1 VNSSAWQLIKLT
13 ASVRKFLTVPLE
25 RRGITPASINAKVD
39 VIKNTAGSTGNCEPV
54 DCKRKTGGRK
64 QTWHP
69 LY

>member
-1 VNSSAWQLIKLT
+1 VNSPAWQLIKLT
-13 ASVRKFLTVPLE
+13 ASVRKFSMVPLE

-39 VIKNTAGSTGNCEPV
+39 VIKNTAGSAGNREPV
-54 DCKRKTGGRK
+54 NRKGKTGGRK